1 MSIGTKIFTLFNGYY
16 VGNDNFGNKY
26 YSNSKNFNS
35 KKAKRWVIYKG
46 KPEASNVPAH
56 WHAWLHKMTESPP
69 INYNHDYFWQ
79 KDHKSNKTGTSEAY
93 FPKSYTVNNFENKS
107 ENNEDYEIWKP
118 K

>member
-1 MSIGTKIFTLFNGYY
+1 
-16 VGNDNFGNKY
+16 
-26 YSNSKNFNS
+26 
-35 KKAKRWVIYKG
+35 
-46 KPEASNVPAH
+46 
-56 WHAWLHKMTESPP
+56 MTEFPP
-69 INYNHDYFWQ
+69 INYSHDYYWQ